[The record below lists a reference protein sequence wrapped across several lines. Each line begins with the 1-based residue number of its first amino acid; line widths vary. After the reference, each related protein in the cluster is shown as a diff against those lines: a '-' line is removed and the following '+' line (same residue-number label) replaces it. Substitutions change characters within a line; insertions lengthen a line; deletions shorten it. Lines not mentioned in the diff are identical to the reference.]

1 MNDGITKVLEQANG
15 SSVHIVLTTG
25 LIVTTVTML
34 IGGSMWLGRLD
45 QRIYDLE
52 RSEAVAVQLAQS
64 TAAADAAH
72 MQQFVIVEERQN
84 EVLKRLDLM
93 DTHFRYQDERINSL
107 AKTK

>member
-1 MNDGITKVLEQANG
+1 MNDGISNALKEANG

-34 IGGSMWLGRLD
+34 IGGSMWVGRLD

-52 RSEAVAVQLAQS
+52 RSSDMSLQLARS
-64 TAAADAAH
+64 VADADSAH

-84 EVLKRLDLM
+84 EVIKRLDQM
-93 DTHFRYQDERINSL
+93 DSHLREQDNRLEKLR
-107 AKTK
+107 